1 MNTVVM
7 NSSNTYPLVT
17 IITIV
22 SNNVNTIRNAVQSI
36 AYQDYENIEHIVID
50 NCSTDGTLEAVNEQV
65 KDLSLVISE
74 PDKGIYYALNK
85 GIELSHG
92 EIIGFLNSDDV
103 LKNRK
108 VITNI
113 VYELTSSEF
122 DAVYGD
128 LQYFSKRLPNKISRI
143 WRAGIYSKSKLEY
156 GWMPPHP
163 TFYTYKELY
172 VKYGYFDVSYQIS
185 SDYDMMLKLLYQNNL
200 RAKYIPKVLVKMQ
213 SGGIS
218 NSLQSLKLKAR
229 EDYIIMKKNNF
240 SFITLLYK
248 TLRKLGQFIIL
259 IK

>member
-1 MNTVVM
+1 M

-22 SNNVNTIRNAVQSI
+22 SNNVSTIRNAVQSI
-36 AYQDYENIEHIVID
+36 AYQDYDNIEHIVID
-50 NCSTDGTLEAVNEQV
+50 NCSTDGTLAAVNEQV

-108 VITNI
+108 VISTI
-113 VYELTSSEF
+113 VSELQSSKS

-128 LQYFSKRLPNKISRI
+128 LQYFSKKFPNKIIRI
-143 WRAGIYSKSKLEY
+143 WKAGNYSKRKIEF

-163 TFYTYKELY
+163 TFYTYKYLY
-172 VKYGYFDVSYQIS
+172 DQYGFFDVSYQIS
-185 SDYDMMLKLLYQNNL
+185 SDYDMMIKLLYQNNL
-200 RAKYIPKVLVKMQ
+200 QATYIPKVLVKMQ

-218 NSLQSLKLKAR
+218 TSIQSLWLKTK
-229 EDYIIMKKNNF
+229 EDFLIMKKNNF
-240 SFITLLYK
+240 TLFTLFYK
-248 TLRKLGQFIIL
+248 IVRKLGQLFIWIR
-259 IK
+259 K

>member
-1 MNTVVM
+1 MATVIM
-7 NSSNTYPLVT
+7 NSTNTHPLVT

-22 SNNVNTIRNAVQSI
+22 SNNVQTIRNAIQSV
-36 AYQDYENIEHIVID
+36 AYQDYGNIEHIVID

-85 GIELSHG
+85 GIELSKG

-108 VITNI
+108 VITTI

-143 WRAGIYSKSKLEY
+143 WKAGIYSKSKLEY

-163 TFYTYKELY
+163 TFYAYKNLY
-172 VKYGYFDVSYQIS
+172 LKYGFFDVSYQIS

-200 RAKYIPKVLVKMQ
+200 YAKYIPQVLVKMQ

-218 NSLQSLKLKAR
+218 NSLQNLWLKIR

-240 SFITLLYK
+240 SFFTLLYK
-248 TLRKLGQFIIL
+248 TSRKLGQFFIRIR
-259 IK
+259 

>member
-1 MNTVVM
+1 MGKVIM
-7 NSSNTYPLVT
+7 NSSNTHPLVT

-22 SNNVNTIRNAVQSI
+22 SNNVATIRNAIQSI
-36 AYQDYENIEHIVID
+36 AYQDYDNIEHILID
-50 NCSTDGTLEAVNEQV
+50 NCSTDGTIEAVNEQI

-74 PDKGIYYALNK
+74 PDKGIYFALNK
-85 GIELSHG
+85 GIQLSHG

-108 VITNI
+108 VISTI
-113 VYELTSSEF
+113 VSELQSSKS

-128 LQYFSKRLPNKISRI
+128 LQYFSKKLPNKISRI
-143 WRAGIYSKSKLEY
+143 WRAGIYSKSKLEF

-163 TFYTYKELY
+163 TFYTYKDLY
-172 VKYGYFDVSYQIS
+172 IQYGFFDVSYKIS
-185 SDYDMMLKLLYQNNL
+185 SDYDMMLKLLYQYNL

-218 NSLQSLKLKAR
+218 NSLKHLWLKTK
-229 EDYIIMKKNNF
+229 EDYIIMKKNQF
-240 SFITLLYK
+240 SLFTLIFK
-248 TLRKLGQFIIL
+248 TVRKLGQFIIW

>member
-22 SNNVNTIRNAVQSI
+22 SNNVNTIRNAVQSV

-50 NCSTDGTLEAVNEQV
+50 NCSTDGTIEAINEQIE
-65 KDLSLVISE
+65 DLALIISE
-74 PDKGIYYALNK
+74 PDEGIYYALNK
-85 GIELSHG
+85 GIELSKG

-143 WRAGIYSKSKLEY
+143 WKAGIYSKSKLEY

-163 TFYTYKELY
+163 TFYTYKYLY
-172 VKYGYFDVSYQIS
+172 IKYGFFDVSYQIS

-218 NSLQSLKLKAR
+218 NSLQNLWLKTK
-229 EDYIIMKKNNF
+229 EDYLIMKKNEFNLF
-240 SFITLLYK
+240 SLIFK
-248 TLRKLGQFIIL
+248 TARKLSQFIIW